1 MRSRGISYGHTWSV
15 LDLSKLICLKGFV
28 EYVKR
33 VEEMLQGNISFV
45 LMNNLLRPLNYKRQ
59 TDNLLVSNREIEDTC
74 SMMISIEAME
84 EMQSLIRF

>member
-1 MRSRGISYGHTWSV
+1 MRSRGISYGHIWSV

-28 EYVKR
+28 EYVKK

>member
-28 EYVKR
+28 EYVKK

>member
-15 LDLSKLICLKGFV
+15 LDLSKLIYLKGFV
-28 EYVKR
+28 EYVKK

-74 SMMISIEAME
+74 SMMINIEDME